1 MDDRPLFDPSCM
13 GGWATLMNIAIEDP
27 WEAMVYREL
36 SRAADENRTC
46 PTVTDLCVL
55 LDCSPGG
62 TTAGIIKR
70 LERRG
75 LIKVDRYQRE
85 RRVTI
90 VATGKSTA
98 EVRTPA
104 PHWRTRPRP
113 ASMPSVAPTY
123 LTAKRASM
131 GSALVSA
138 AQQEGMSVQEFIAE
152 LAWTGWLQREA
163 AIQQVIS
170 GNQLENVH
178 G

>member
-1 MDDRPLFDPSCM
+1 MED
-13 GGWATLMNIAIEDP
+13 TVNVAIEDP
-27 WEAMVYREL
+27 WEAMVYRSL
-36 SRAADENRTC
+36 SRAAENGERC
-46 PTVTDLCVL
+46 PTSIEIATM

-62 TTAGIIKR
+62 TAAGIVKR

-75 LIKVDRYQRE
+75 LISVERYQRE

-98 EVRTPA
+98 QVKTPA

-113 ASMPSVAPTY
+113 ASMPSVSPTY

-131 GSALVSA
+131 GAAIVMA

-152 LAWTGWLQREA
+152 LAWAGWLQREA
-163 AIQQVIS
+163 AIQS
-170 GNQLENVH
+170 RGGER
-178 G
+178 